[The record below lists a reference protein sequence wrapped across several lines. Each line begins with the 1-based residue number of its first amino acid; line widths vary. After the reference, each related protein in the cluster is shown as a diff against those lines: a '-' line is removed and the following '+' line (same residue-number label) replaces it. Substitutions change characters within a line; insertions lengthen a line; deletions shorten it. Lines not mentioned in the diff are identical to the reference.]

1 MYRECPVKTTG
12 LACLIAMTLST
23 QVYAWGQEGHSIVA
37 EIAQRRL
44 HAAPLAKIQALLAIE
59 APAVENPAIS
69 LSSTASW
76 ADDYRANH
84 SDTAAWHFVNIP
96 DNRSTYD
103 PDSDCKNAACVVD
116 AIGRFK
122 TVLADCSTPAADR
135 LQALKFLV
143 HFVGDIHQPLH
154 ATDRWDAYTGKD
166 DQGGN
171 LVPVTFFGQATNL
184 HVVWDTELIMRTVYD
199 WGAYVVRLETTWFPG
214 RDLTGLSG
222 GSPAAWAAESHR
234 LAHEIAYDIPDGGAI
249 GVKYFSRAQPVVDR
263 QLALA
268 GIRLARVLEEALAPT
283 PSCQ

>member
-1 MYRECPVKTTG
+1 MKTIG
-12 LACLIAMTLST
+12 LVCLIAMNLPT
-23 QVYAWGQEGHSIVA
+23 QVLAWGQEGHSIVA

-44 HAAPLAKIQALLAIE
+44 NVVSLAKIQALLAVE
-59 APAVENPAIS
+59 APSIDHPAIA
-69 LSSTASW
+69 LSSIASW
-76 ADDYRANH
+76 ADDYRASH
-84 SDTAAWHFVNIP
+84 SDAAAWHFVNIP
-96 DNRSTYD
+96 DDRSTYD
-103 PDSDCKNAACVVD
+103 PEADCKNGACAVD

-122 TVLADCSTPAADR
+122 AVLADCSKPAADR

-184 HVVWDTELIMRTVYD
+184 HAVWDTGLIMRTVYD
-199 WGAYVVRLETTWFPG
+199 WGAYVVRLETNWFPG
-214 RDLTGLSG
+214 RGLTGLSG
-222 GSPAAWAAESHR
+222 GSPADWAADAHR
-234 LAHEIAYDIPDGGAI
+234 LAHEIAYDIPDDGVI
-249 GVKYFSRAQPVVDR
+249 GVKYFARAQPVVDR

-268 GIRLARVLEEALAPT
+268 GLRLARELEAALAPT